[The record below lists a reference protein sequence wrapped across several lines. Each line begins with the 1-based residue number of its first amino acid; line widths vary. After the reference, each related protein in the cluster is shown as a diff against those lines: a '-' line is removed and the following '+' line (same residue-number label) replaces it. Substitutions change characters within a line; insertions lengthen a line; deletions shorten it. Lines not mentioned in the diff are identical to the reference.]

1 MDNEKTKQKNKHM
14 EDNKKKNIWL
24 DFFFIIMIFTFLYSG
39 YNILIW
45 LKSNRE
51 AKALEEGL
59 FNEVI
64 EEVKQEDKN
73 EEKSIQV
80 DFTKLKEVNKDIIAW
95 IKIENT
101 CINYPI
107 LQGETDEYYL
117 RRDIYKNYSISG
129 SIFVDSNINCDFTD
143 ENTVIYGHNMKTG
156 RMFADL
162 HKIHSGELGTDI
174 IIEIYTEEKA
184 FRYKVISAYIDEPK
198 LSIIQRAFAQ
208 GQKETY
214 IQNAIIKSN
223 LRFVNQVDSSKK
235 ILTLITCD
243 KTRKNRVVV
252 NAIEI

>member
-1 MDNEKTKQKNKHM
+1 MENEQTKQKNKHM
-14 EDNKKKNIWL
+14 KSNNRNNIL
-24 DFFFIIMIFTFLYSG
+24 LNVLLIVMIFTFLYSG

-45 LKSNRE
+45 VKSDRE
-51 AKALEEGL
+51 TKALEEGL

-64 EEVKQEDKN
+64 EEIKKEDEN

-80 DFTKLKEVNKDIIAW
+80 DFIKLKEINKDIIAW

-101 CINYPI
+101 HINYPI
-107 LQGETDEYYL
+107 LQGDTDEYYL

-129 SIFVDSNINCDFTD
+129 SIFVDSNINYDFTD

-174 IIEIYTEEKA
+174 IIEIYTEGKMLK
-184 FRYKVISAYIDEPK
+184 YKVISAYIDEPK

-208 GQKETY
+208 GQKENY
-214 IQNAIIKSN
+214 IKNAITKSN
-223 LRFVNQVDSSKK
+223 LRFANEVDTSKK

-243 KTRKNRVVV
+243 KTRKNRVIV